1 MLGLEIRTS
10 WPLTSSVVYSF
21 AAAMT
26 TESMTDRPVLVAPDS
41 FKGTFRATEV
51 AAAIGRGLESAGLRP
66 PDLCP
71 VADGGQ
77 GTMEVLLTA
86 LGGESAAA
94 RVHDPL
100 GREIEAAFALV
111 EGGSTA
117 IAEMARAS
125 GLALLSEEERD
136 AEAAS
141 TRGTGELVV
150 AAIEAGAQV
159 VLVACGGSA
168 TTDGGLGAIEAIEDA
183 GGLRGARIVCI
194 CDVRTPFER
203 AAIVFGPQKGA
214 DAAAVKRLTKRLEGL
229 ALKLPRDPRGEPMTG
244 CAGGLSGGLWAQYGA
259 VLEPGA
265 PFVLRALDFD
275 ARLRAA
281 RAVIVGEGRIDEQTL
296 QGKSAGEVATRARQG
311 GVPCFAI
318 VGSNALDAF
327 GARMLDVQRIVE
339 ATDLD
344 AIAAAAASLADV
356 I

>member
-1 MLGLEIRTS
+1 
-10 WPLTSSVVYSF
+10 VYSF
-21 AAAMT
+21 AEAMT
-26 TESMTDRPVLVAPDS
+26 STSMTDRPVLVAPDG

-71 VADGGQ
+71 VADGGH

-86 LGGESAAA
+86 LGGETAAA

-100 GREIEAAFALV
+100 GREIEAAFGLLEDGGTAVV
-111 EGGSTA
+111 EV
-117 IAEMARAS
+117 ARAS
-125 GLALLSEEERD
+125 GLALLAPEERD
-136 AEAAS
+136 PVAAS
-141 TRGTGELVV
+141 TRGTGELV
-150 AAIEAGAQV
+150 AAAVEAGAQV

-168 TTDGGLGAIEAIEDA
+168 TTDGGAGAIEAIEA
-183 GGLRGARIVCI
+183 SGGLGRAKIVCL

-203 AAIVFGPQKGA
+203 AAEVFGPQKGA
-214 DAAAVKRLTKRLEGL
+214 DPPTVKRLTERLREL
-229 ALKLPRDPRGEPMTG
+229 AADLPRNPLGVPMTG
-244 CAGGLSGGLWAQYGA
+244 CAGGLSGGLWAQYDA
-259 VLEPGA
+259 ALEPGA

-275 ARLRAA
+275 TRMRAA

-296 QGKSAGEVATRARQG
+296 QGKIAGEIATRARQT

-318 VGSNALDAF
+318 VGSSELDAF
-327 GARMLDVQRIVE
+327 GARMLDLQRVLE

-344 AIAAAAASLADV
+344 AISAAAASLVDV